1 MTSQQELIDSI
12 KGLDIKKLRTESVIE
27 EVKKSQKDE
36 KDFELKKLKD
46 LQCLIG
52 DYELYKK
59 KVISLVEK
67 RIKDS
72 ILLDSNVKKVR
83 IEIPRDW
90 KNDEYYEIL
99 YCTDWKGYYTM
110 TLIKEANITISVYDY
125 VKEFFQIYC
134 SCIKFE
140 SFTRKDADYNDYF

>member
-46 LQCLIG
+46 LQRLIG

-67 RIKDS
+67 RIKES
-72 ILLDSNVKKVR
+72 ILLDSNVNQVL

-99 YCTDWKGYYTM
+99 YCTNWKGYYYNM
-110 TLIKEANITISVYDY
+110 TLTK
-125 VKEFFQIYC
+125 
-134 SCIKFE
+134 
-140 SFTRKDADYNDYF
+140 